1 MSQIH
6 FTLDINQL
14 KDEVMNSNLNA
25 VVKSSVVLIMNQY
38 MELERDTF
46 LKAGAYERTSER
58 VDYRNG
64 YYERDYIMT
73 LGKLQLKVP
82 RTRSGEFNTSV
93 FEKYQRS
100 EQAIILS
107 MLEMVINGVSSR
119 KVTKIVQQLCGQ
131 HVSRS
136 LVSSITKKLDP
147 IVNEWANRPLNL
159 MYYKYVYVDA
169 MYIKVREHQKVVSKA
184 VYIAVG
190 VNSQN
195 KREIIGLSIN
205 HAESKEGWKQFFDHL
220 KSRGFQSPKLMI
232 SDAHQGLKLAIQESF
247 IGTSWQRC
255 TFHFKKNIYDVLPKK
270 NTSEVKQ
277 DLRNIFEAA
286 TPERA
291 RELKDRFMSTY
302 EDQKSL
308 QKALHILDEGFEDA
322 IQYMNE
328 PQAYHQ
334 KLRTTNQLERLNEE
348 IRRREKVI
356 RIFPNSQSAFRLIG
370 AILMEYEDQLDLGN
384 RKYL

>member
-1 MSQIH
+1 
-6 FTLDINQL
+6 
-14 KDEVMNSNLNA
+14 
-25 VVKSSVVLIMNQY
+25 
-38 MELERDTF
+38 
-46 LKAGAYERTSER
+46 ERTSER

-184 VYIAVG
+184 VYIA
-190 VNSQN
+190 
-195 KREIIGLSIN
+195 
-205 HAESKEGWKQFFDHL
+205 
-220 KSRGFQSPKLMI
+220 
-232 SDAHQGLKLAIQESF
+232 
-247 IGTSWQRC
+247 
-255 TFHFKKNIYDVLPKK
+255 
-270 NTSEVKQ
+270 
-277 DLRNIFEAA
+277 
-286 TPERA
+286 
-291 RELKDRFMSTY
+291 
-302 EDQKSL
+302 
-308 QKALHILDEGFEDA
+308 
-322 IQYMNE
+322 
-328 PQAYHQ
+328 
-334 KLRTTNQLERLNEE
+334 
-348 IRRREKVI
+348 
-356 RIFPNSQSAFRLIG
+356 
-370 AILMEYEDQLDLGN
+370 
-384 RKYL
+384 